1 MTLLVKDDFT
11 EEAKDIRD
19 SVIKDGFKEEVGPDG
34 FTYTGISKIEV
45 PNLVNKVGDMVD
57 DFEMKMSFFR
67 LNLKG
72 EMPHS
77 FVHSDEICAD
87 WAGLLYLNP
96 EEQSK
101 GGTAFWKHKIM
112 RWDKLPSDETVDDLG
127 LTQEEFGTKLNE
139 DWKNQDMWEM
149 SGFMGMKF
157 NRFLIYPTKMFHS
170 RYPHE
175 GFGDNADNG
184 RLVWVCFFNGKI
196 NNN

>member
-96 EEQSK
+96 EEQVK
-101 GGTAFWKHKIM
+101 
-112 RWDKLPSDETVDDLG
+112 
-127 LTQEEFGTKLNE
+127 QE
-139 DWKNQDMWEM
+139 
-149 SGFMGMKF
+149 S
-157 NRFLIYPTKMFHS
+157 
-170 RYPHE
+170 
-175 GFGDNADNG
+175 
-184 RLVWVCFFNGKI
+184 
-196 NNN
+196 